1 MQFTNYWQQ
10 FEHTG
15 RVEDYLKYLQ
25 SAEKEEPPAG
35 AECKSPLVDCLN
47 YLRSTEGTDFPNAC
61 CSSTSVDCRAEGCT
75 DLNAR
80 EDGSCRNPCM

>member
-25 SAEKEEPPAG
+25 SAEKEEPPLVRNVKAPWWIAERRGVQTCPQGRMDHAG
-35 AECKSPLVDCLN
+35 IPVCNGNCIK
-47 YLRSTEGTDFPNAC
+47 TDTF
-61 CSSTSVDCRAEGCT
+61 R
-75 DLNAR
+75 
-80 EDGSCRNPCM
+80 

>member
-25 SAEKEEPPAG
+25 SAEKEKPLAG
-35 AECKSPLVDCLN
+35 AECKSPLVDC
-47 YLRSTEGTDFPNAC
+47 T
-61 CSSTSVDCRAEGCT
+61 AEGRT
-75 DLNAR
+75 DLSAG
-80 EDGSCRNPCM
+80 EVGSCRNPCM

>member
-25 SAEKEEPPAG
+25 SAEKEKPLAG
-35 AECKSPLVDCLN
+35 AECKCPL
-47 YLRSTEGTDFPNAC
+47 
-61 CSSTSVDCRAEGCT
+61 VDCRAEGRT
-75 DLNAR
+75 DLSAG

>member
-10 FEHTG
+10 CEHTG

-25 SAEKEEPPAG
+25 SAGKEKPLAG
-35 AECKSPLVDCLN
+35 AECKSPLVDC
-47 YLRSTEGTDFPNAC
+47 
-61 CSSTSVDCRAEGCT
+61 RAEGRT
-75 DLNAR
+75 DLSAG

>member
-25 SAEKEEPPAG
+25 SAERRNLWLVRNVKAPWWIAERRGVQTCPQGRLDHAG
-35 AECKSPLVDCLN
+35 IPVCNGNCIK
-47 YLRSTEGTDFPNAC
+47 TDTF
-61 CSSTSVDCRAEGCT
+61 R
-75 DLNAR
+75 
-80 EDGSCRNPCM
+80 

>member
-25 SAEKEEPPAG
+25 SAEKEKPLAG
-35 AECKSPLVDCLN
+35 AECKSPLVDC
-47 YLRSTEGTDFPNAC
+47 
-61 CSSTSVDCRAEGCT
+61 RAEGRT
-75 DLNAR
+75 DLSAG

>member
-25 SAEKEEPPAG
+25 SAGKEKPWAG
-35 AECKSPLVDCLN
+35 AECKSPLVDC
-47 YLRSTEGTDFPNAC
+47 
-61 CSSTSVDCRAEGCT
+61 RAEGRT
-75 DLNAR
+75 DLSAG

>member
-25 SAEKEEPPAG
+25 SAEKEKPLAG
-35 AECKSPLVDCLN
+35 AECKSSL
-47 YLRSTEGTDFPNAC
+47 
-61 CSSTSVDCRAEGCT
+61 VDCRAEGRT
-75 DLNAR
+75 DLSAG
-80 EDGSCRNPCM
+80 EVGSCRNPCM

>member
-25 SAEKEEPPAG
+25 SAGREESSAA
-35 AECKSPLVDCLN
+35 AECECTL
-47 YLRSTEGTDFPNAC
+47 
-61 CSSTSVDCRAEGCT
+61 VDCRAERCT
-75 DLNAR
+75 DLSAG

>member
-25 SAEKEEPPAG
+25 SAGKEEPPAG
-35 AECKSPLVDCLN
+35 AECKSPLVDC
-47 YLRSTEGTDFPNAC
+47 
-61 CSSTSVDCRAEGCT
+61 RAEGRT
-75 DLNAR
+75 DLSAG
-80 EDGSCRNPCM
+80 EDGSCRNPCMYRELY

>member
-25 SAEKEEPPAG
+25 SAEKEEPLAD
-35 AECKSPLVDCLN
+35 AECKSPLVDC
-47 YLRSTEGTDFPNAC
+47 
-61 CSSTSVDCRAEGCT
+61 RAEGRT
-75 DLNAR
+75 DLSAG

>member
-25 SAEKEEPPAG
+25 SAGKEEPPAG
-35 AECKSPLVDCLN
+35 AECKSPLVDC
-47 YLRSTEGTDFPNAC
+47 
-61 CSSTSVDCRAEGCT
+61 RAEGRT
-75 DLNAR
+75 DLSAG
-80 EDGSCRNPCM
+80 EDGSCGNPCM

>member
-15 RVEDYLKYLQ
+15 RVEDYL
-25 SAEKEEPPAG
+25 
-35 AECKSPLVDCLN
+35 N

-61 CSSTSVDCRAEGCT
+61 CSNTSVDCRAEGCKT
-75 DLNAR
+75 LTPGRKDHAGIPVCNGNCIKTVAVW
-80 EDGSCRNPCM
+80 

>member
-25 SAEKEEPPAG
+25 SAEKEKPLAG
-35 AECKSPLVDCLN
+35 AECKSPLVDC
-47 YLRSTEGTDFPNAC
+47 
-61 CSSTSVDCRAEGCT
+61 RAEGRT
-75 DLNAR
+75 DLSAG
-80 EDGSCRNPCM
+80 EGGSCRNPCM

>member
-25 SAEKEEPPAG
+25 SAGKEEPFAG
-35 AECKSPLVDCLN
+35 AECKSPLVDC
-47 YLRSTEGTDFPNAC
+47 
-61 CSSTSVDCRAEGCT
+61 RAEGRK
-75 DLNAR
+75 DLSAG

>member
-25 SAEKEEPPAG
+25 SAEKEKPLAG
-35 AECKSPLVDCLN
+35 AESPL
-47 YLRSTEGTDFPNAC
+47 
-61 CSSTSVDCRAEGCT
+61 VDCRAEGRT
-75 DLNAR
+75 DLSAG
-80 EDGSCRNPCM
+80 EVGSCRNPCM

>member
-25 SAEKEEPPAG
+25 SAGKEKPLAG
-35 AECKSPLVDCLN
+35 AECKSPLVDC
-47 YLRSTEGTDFPNAC
+47 
-61 CSSTSVDCRAEGCT
+61 RAEART
-75 DLNAR
+75 DLSAG

>member
-25 SAEKEEPPAG
+25 SAGKEEPPAG
-35 AECKSPLVDCLN
+35 AECKSP
-47 YLRSTEGTDFPNAC
+47 R
-61 CSSTSVDCRAEGCT
+61 VDCRAEGRT
-75 DLNAR
+75 DLSAG

>member
-25 SAEKEEPPAG
+25 SAG
-35 AECKSPLVDCLN
+35 
-47 YLRSTEGTDFPNAC
+47 R
-61 CSSTSVDCRAEGCT
+61 T
-75 DLNAR
+75 DLSAG

>member
-15 RVEDYLKYLQ
+15 RVEDYL
-25 SAEKEEPPAG
+25 
-35 AECKSPLVDCLN
+35 N
-47 YLRSTEGTDFPNAC
+47 YLRSTERDRSFPM
-61 CSSTSVDCRAEGCT
+61 RAVAAPQWTAGRKDVQTCT
-75 DLNAR
+75 AR

>member
-25 SAEKEEPPAG
+25 SAEKEKPLAG
-35 AECKSPLVDCLN
+35 AECKSPLVD
-47 YLRSTEGTDFPNAC
+47 GG
-61 CSSTSVDCRAEGCT
+61 AEGRT
-75 DLNAR
+75 DLSAG
-80 EDGSCRNPCM
+80 EVGSCRNPCM

>member
-35 AECKSPLVDCLN
+35 AKCKSPLVDC
-47 YLRSTEGTDFPNAC
+47 
-61 CSSTSVDCRAEGCT
+61 RAEGRT
-75 DLNAR
+75 DLSAG

>member
-25 SAEKEEPPAG
+25 SAEKEKPLAG
-35 AECKSPLVDCLN
+35 ADCKSP
-47 YLRSTEGTDFPNAC
+47 R
-61 CSSTSVDCRAEGCT
+61 VDCRAEGRT
-75 DLNAR
+75 DLSAG

>member
-25 SAEKEEPPAG
+25 WTAG
-35 AECKSPLVDCLN
+35 RKDVQTLTPGRMDHAGIPVCNRNCIK
-47 YLRSTEGTDFPNAC
+47 TD
-61 CSSTSVDCRAEGCT
+61 TVR
-75 DLNAR
+75 
-80 EDGSCRNPCM
+80 

>member
-1 MQFTNYWQQ
+1 MRKMQFTNYWQQ

-25 SAEKEEPPAG
+25 SAGKEEPPAG
-35 AECKSPLVDCLN
+35 AECKSPLVDC
-47 YLRSTEGTDFPNAC
+47 
-61 CSSTSVDCRAEGCT
+61 RAEGRT
-75 DLNAR
+75 DLSAG

>member
-35 AECKSPLVDCLN
+35 AECKSCL
-47 YLRSTEGTDFPNAC
+47 P
-61 CSSTSVDCRAEGCT
+61 DCRAEGCT

>member
-25 SAEKEEPPAG
+25 SAGKEKPLAG
-35 AECKSPLVDCLN
+35 AECKSPLVDC
-47 YLRSTEGTDFPNAC
+47 
-61 CSSTSVDCRAEGCT
+61 RAEGRT
-75 DLNAR
+75 DLSAG
-80 EDGSCRNPCM
+80 EDGSCRNRCM